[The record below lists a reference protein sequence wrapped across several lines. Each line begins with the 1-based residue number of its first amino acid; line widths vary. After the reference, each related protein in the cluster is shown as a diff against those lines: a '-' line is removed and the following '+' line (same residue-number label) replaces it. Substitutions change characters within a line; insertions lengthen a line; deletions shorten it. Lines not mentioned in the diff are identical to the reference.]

1 MANSTLVDFLKD
13 ILGLN
18 AVTAKL
24 FDWGM
29 DLSGKPDD
37 NTINK
42 MFIQEVEGSDVSK
55 FRQAYVKNGNNFNL
69 LLNGKYLM
77 NSNSIGEIS
86 LTIGSQLNAQTA
98 KYEFTKLDLN
108 MSIAGILSV
117 EVTDLYLKST
127 LSHNSYPNIDSR
139 INSEVKNLQSSNFES
154 YFSSKVSA

>member
-1 MANSTLVDFLKD
+1 
-13 ILGLN
+13 
-18 AVTAKL
+18 
-24 FDWGM
+24 
-29 DLSGKPDD
+29 
-37 NTINK
+37 
-42 MFIQEVEGSDVSK
+42 
-55 FRQAYVKNGNNFNL
+55 
-69 LLNGKYLM
+69 M

-86 LTIGSQLNAQTA
+86 LTISSQLNAQTA